1 MTVRHFHHFAL
12 GVPDLEAQ
20 KIFYEDFGLVA
31 RTNGNGAILQ
41 CAGRDQDQVVLTE
54 SKERTLHHLSFG
66 ATREGLAAVKQ
77 RAEAY
82 PGVRLVDAPN
92 ATPYDGIW
100 FTDADGMLYN
110 VHVSEAAPSNGGL
123 APHQPGLPFRTNGPG
138 HYARLNKK
146 GSIEADAKVVPHRLG
161 HLIHFTPDLEA
172 KLAFYQNVLGLVMS
186 DRSEHLIAFLRPPGG
201 SDHHVIAIIQDEKT
215 GFHHASFE
223 VDDIDRIGLGGQNM
237 IRKGYRNGW
246 GVGRHALGS
255 NFFWY
260 IRDPHGGLA
269 EYFCDIDYIAD
280 DTQWEAKN
288 WPLDVSFYVWG
299 PEPPPDFARNFEG
312 VTKAVKPTP
321 L

>member
-1 MTVRHFHHFAL
+1 V
-12 GVPDLEAQ
+12 EAQ
-20 KIFYEDFGLVA
+20 KTFYEDFGLIG
-31 RTNGNGAILQ
+31 RTNGNGATLR
-41 CAGRDQDQVVLTE
+41 CAGREQDQVVLVE
-54 SKERTLHHLSFG
+54 SKERRLHHLSFG
-66 ATREGLAAVKQ
+66 ASPEGLATVKK

-92 ATPYDGIW
+92 AMPYDGIW
-100 FTDADGMLYN
+100 FADTDGMLYN
-110 VHVSEAAPSNGGL
+110 VHVSEAAPSNGGC
-123 APHQPGLPFRTNGPG
+123 APHQPGLPFRANGPG
-138 HYARLNKK
+138 HYTRINKK

-161 HLIHFTPDLEA
+161 HLIHFTPDLDA

-201 SDHHVIAIIQDEKT
+201 SDHHVIAIIQDEKL

-223 VDDIDRIGLGGQNM
+223 VDDIDRIGLGGQAM

-299 PEPPPDFARNFEG
+299 PEPPPDFAQNFEG
-312 VTKAVKPTP
+312 ITTTTRPNP